1 MPKLLLRCEKCY
13 QYSMR
18 QLKIRNQSSN
28 NTENK
33 IIEDTTSNNIVLC
46 PNCNGAFKTPHPA
59 RFSIDNRWL
68 GYLRRMKALAN
79 NSDSDIENSNIK

>member
-13 QYSMR
+13 HYSMR
-18 QLKIRNQSSN
+18 RLEKRTISSN

-33 IIEDTTSNNIVLC
+33 IIEDNTSKNIMVC
-46 PNCNGAFKTPHPA
+46 PNCNGNFKTPHPA

-79 NSDSDIENSNIK
+79 DSVSDVENSDIK